1 MIYDY
6 YDIEAYDKESYDF
19 FMAVENYGK
28 KNPFGDIYLSYL
40 ELPED
45 IKARLPKR
53 YEIDLDA
60 YLFYLIRFY
69 ALKNPLQRK
78 RLLRHPYIESLTVNG
93 EINHIHTVFGDA
105 DFKFWV
111 KGLLDILQR
120 SIKNRDNE
128 PISKTF
134 KLFFNEYTG
143 ANDGRCHEASIQFSG
158 SNKVVT
164 AFVSEPQ
171 SELRFLHSFVENDE
185 RVLETAANI
194 VMSKE
199 EYYRLSK
206 PDILTKI
213 PGEELFEL
221 YQEFL
226 PKHPRLRNMGTKQL
240 LAEFEEVKRHP
251 DTIKIKKIVR

>member
-6 YDIEAYDKESYDF
+6 YDIEAYDQESYDF
-19 FMAVENYGK
+19 FMTVENYGSK
-28 KNPFGDIYLSYL
+28 HPFGDIYLSYL

-53 YEIDLDA
+53 YEIDPDA

-78 RLLRHPYIESLTVNG
+78 RFLRHPYIESLTVNG

-134 KLFFNEYTG
+134 KLLFAEYTG
-143 ANDGRCHEASIQFSG
+143 AYDGRCHEASIQFSG

-171 SELRFLHSFVENDE
+171 SELRFLHSFLENDE
-185 RVLETAANI
+185 RVLETTSNI

-199 EYYRLSK
+199 DYYQLSK
-206 PDILTKI
+206 PEILTII
-213 PGEELFEL
+213 PYEEL
-221 YQEFL
+221 YEFYETFYNR
-226 PKHPRLRNMGTKQL
+226 HPRLEALGTRQL
-240 LAEFEEVKRHP
+240 LAEFEEIKRHP
-251 DTIKIKKIVR
+251 DTIKIKEIIR